1 MLWKAAAAHKA
12 RYYSEDCRKR
22 QSFLLV
28 AALVILNKAQ
38 RSEGSQRQEQRYGDE
53 INFGIAF
60 EILRCFAPQDDKQGW
75 CLVT

>member
-1 MLWKAAAAHKA
+1 MRTLGN
-12 RYYSEDCRKR
+12 EGP
-22 QSFLLV
+22 FLIV

-38 RSEGSQRQEQRYGDE
+38 RSEGSQRQGQRYGDE

-60 EILRCFAPQDDKQGW
+60 EILRRFAPQDDKQGR